1 MYQAFTIG
9 SQFRITPPGQPASKD
24 GFTDLVMLRGAF
36 GSGEHETTES
46 CLKILEQRPEI
57 KGARVL
63 DLGSGTGILAIAALK
78 LGASHVVCVDIE
90 KDAVESA
97 RINCRLNQI
106 DQGVTH
112 ITGTL
117 DVVTES
123 NFDFILANIY
133 GDILLDL
140 SEALTA
146 KLKPGGSLLLSGIL
160 WEYNFDVR
168 QAYERMGCE
177 ILSNHMLEEFSTTL
191 MKKKN
196 KRDAAPVP

>member
-9 SQFRITPPGQPASKD
+9 TRFRITPPDLPASTD
-24 GFTDLVMLRGAF
+24 DFTDLVMQRGAF

-46 CLKILEQRPEI
+46 CLKILERRPEI
-57 KGARVL
+57 SGARIL

-78 LGASHVVCVDIE
+78 LGALHAVCVDIE
-90 KDAVESA
+90 EDAVQSA
-97 RINCRLNQI
+97 RINCKLNRI
-106 DQGVTH
+106 DQQVTH

-117 DVVTES
+117 EAVTAN

-160 WEYNFDVR
+160 WEYNFDIR
-168 QAYERMGCE
+168 QAYERMGCKV
-177 ILSNHMLEEFSTTL
+177 LANHMLEEFSTIL
-191 MKKKN
+191 LSRKI
-196 KRDAAPVP
+196 